1 MTDTNEALG
10 TLSRANNYLHGRLE
24 RVFARDQQTVWNLLT
39 TPQKLAQ
46 WLAPGTIE
54 LKPSGAVKL
63 NFADSGTVIDSSVTA
78 FDPPRLIEYSWSS
91 PGQPSRPVRWETQAI
106 NGGRSTSI
114 ALIVS
119 VPEVEDIARTCAGWE
134 AHLAMLL
141 AALKGAPI
149 KFPFERFKAAREA
162 YKAKVAALA

>member
-1 MTDTNEALG
+1 MIDANEKLG
-10 TLSRANNYLHGRLE
+10 TLSRVNNHLQGRLKRTFE
-24 RVFARDQQTVWNLLT
+24 HDQQTIWNMLT
-39 TPQKLAQ
+39 EPQRVAE
-46 WLAPGTIE
+46 WLAPGAIE
-54 LKPSGAVKL
+54 LKLGGVVKL
-63 NFADSGTVIDSSVTA
+63 NFADSGTVIDSTVTA
-78 FDPPRLIEYSWSS
+78 FDAPRLIEYSWSS

-149 KFPFERFKAAREA
+149 KFPFERFKTAREV